1 MTRECHVRF
10 CESAEVQF
18 LRATHR
24 LIQAIQY
31 GETIIGI
38 AEVEHSLPRGLIAV
52 GDTRTRLSDV
62 ERSHIAAAIRLMAG
76 AHADVSRAN
85 SSSSIHRDRRLTLAP
100 AAVGRGRRQS
110 ALVFRRLA
118 ARLGQLRSLGD
129 DF

>member
-1 MTRECHVRF
+1 MSGRF
-10 CESAEVQF
+10 ADDS
-18 LRATHR
+18 
-24 LIQAIQY
+24 LIQSIQF
-31 GETIIGI
+31 GEVLVGIGEI
-38 AEVEHSLPRGLIAV
+38 EHSLPEGLVAV
-52 GDTRTRLSDV
+52 ADTRTRLPGV
-62 ERSHIAAAIRLMAG
+62 ERSHVTATRLMAG